1 MVNNKV
7 CSKDIIN
14 GIGAGL
20 SLLDRNFRILWVNK
34 CESDWVGPKHK
45 LLGRKCYETFERRK
59 HICRGCPALKVW
71 KTGVVHQAN
80 RIGFNKE
87 GKKRYYHLTVSPIK
101 DGKDQVAFALELIQ
115 DVTDKVLLEKRNVRF
130 IRKLKELY
138 HHLSRVNQRLQSNIQ
153 RLKGIIRHLS
163 AFKVVLDKK
172 YHHKIHELVKIKEE
186 LRDIFKINRALSSTI
201 DIRKI
206 VTLITRLSCEL
217 TNTDAC
223 CLRIMDPDTK
233 LLYVS
238 ATYGLSEA
246 FQRTL
251 NDFKLGESICG
262 KAAETR
268 KCFII
273 EDVLHDP
280 RVTDTKRFQDEGI
293 RSAMCFPIFTDHHIL
308 GTLTLFSKKKT
319 ILNNEEIE
327 GIKIFVSQVSVAI
340 QESRHFEDLHVN
352 YFNTVHAL
360 MLAEEARDPYTRGHT
375 ERVTKYALAIARE
388 LNLSEAEREILRY
401 AAEVH
406 DIGKIGIPDMILAKP
421 GRLTPAERAVI
432 ELHPI
437 KGEDML
443 EPLDFLKAALPAVR
457 HHHER
462 YDGTGYP
469 DGLEKEKI
477 PLLARILS
485 CADAFDA
492 MTSERPYRCR
502 KLSVEEAIQEIK
514 NNVGSQFDPHIV
526 NTFIK
531 TIRNQC
537 PQKALQ

>member
-1 MVNNKV
+1 M
-7 CSKDIIN
+7 
-14 GIGAGL
+14 L
-20 SLLDRNFRILWVNK
+20 RNFRK
-34 CESDWVGPKHK
+34 
-45 LLGRKCYETFERRK
+45 RK
-59 HICRGCPALKVW
+59 HVCRGCPTVKVW
-71 KTGVVHQAN
+71 KTGLVHKAD
-80 RIGFNKE
+80 RIGVTKE
-87 GKKRYYHLTVSPIK
+87 GKRRYYQLTVSPIK
-101 DGKDQVAFALELIQ
+101 DGKNKVAFALELVQ
-115 DVTDKVLLEKRNVRF
+115 DMTDKVILQKRNVRI
-130 IRKLKELY
+130 IRKLKDLY
-138 HHLSRVNQRLQSNIQ
+138 RHLSRVNQRLQNNIL
-153 RLKGIIRHLS
+153 RLKGIIHHLS
-163 AFKVVLDKK
+163 AFKVILDKK

-186 LRDIFKINRALSSTI
+186 LRDIFKINRALSSAI
-201 DIRKI
+201 DIKKI
-206 VTLITRLSCEL
+206 VTLITRLTCEL
-217 TNTDAC
+217 TSTDSC

-238 ATYGLSEA
+238 AAYGLSET
-246 FQRTL
+246 FRRSL
-251 NDFKLGESICG
+251 NDVKLGESICG
-262 KAAETR
+262 KAAEMR
-268 KCFII
+268 KSLII
-273 EDVLHDP
+273 EDVLHDA
-280 RVTDTKRFQDEGI
+280 RITDAKSLKDEGI
-293 RSAMCFPIFTDHHIL
+293 RSAMCFPIFTDHHVL
-308 GTLTLFSKKKT
+308 GTLTIFSKKKKSLT
-319 ILNNEEIE
+319 NEEIE

-388 LNLSEAEREILRY
+388 MHLSDPEREVLRY

-443 EPLDFLKAALPAVR
+443 EPVDFLKAALPAVR

-531 TIRNQC
+531 TIRAQT